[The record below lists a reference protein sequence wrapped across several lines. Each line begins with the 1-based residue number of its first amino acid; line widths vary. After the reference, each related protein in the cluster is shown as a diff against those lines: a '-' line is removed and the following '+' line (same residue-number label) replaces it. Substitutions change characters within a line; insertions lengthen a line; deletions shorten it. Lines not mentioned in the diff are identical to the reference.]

1 MTVMRIGGFSKK
13 NKIVV
18 VFVIILVFGLL
29 NVFQKEVR
37 NFCYLLFAPTQK
49 VFWNAGSE
57 TAGFWETI
65 SEIKTVRE
73 DKERFE
79 RQSIE
84 LLAENAKLRELKAEN
99 EFLRKA
105 LDLGLE
111 KDFQLILAQITA
123 KDISQDSILIN
134 KGFQDG
140 VLVDSPV
147 ITEEKVLLGRIKDV
161 YRNFSRIALIS
172 NKESSF
178 NVRLENNKEDDLIGV
193 VKGKGSFGLS
203 LNVPRE
209 KEVKVDDILV
219 TTSWGGTFPKGLL
232 VGKVKEVKKND
243 VDPSQKVEIEPF
255 FNIKKI
261 ENLFIIAEKDD

>member
-1 MTVMRIGGFSKK
+1 MRIGGFSKK
-13 NKIVV
+13 NKIAIA
-18 VFVIILVFGLL
+18 FVIILLFALL

-37 NFCYLLFAPTQK
+37 NFCYLLLAPSQK
-49 VFWNAGSE
+49 VFWDAGNK

-73 DKERFE
+73 DKEKLE
-79 RQSIE
+79 RQNIE
-84 LLAENAKLRELKAEN
+84 LLAENAKLKELKAEN
-99 EFLRKA
+99 EFLRRA
-105 LDLGLE
+105 LGLGLE

-134 KGFQDG
+134 KGSQDG
-140 VLVDSPV
+140 VLADSPV
-147 ITEEKVLLGRIKDV
+147 ITEEKVLLGRVKDV
-161 YRNFSRIALIS
+161 YQNFSRIALIS
-172 NKESSF
+172 HKESSF
-178 NVRLENNKEDDLIGV
+178 NVRLESNEENDIVGV
-193 VKGKGSFGLS
+193 VKGKGSFGL
-203 LNVPRE
+203 LLDVPRE
-209 KEVKVDDILV
+209 KEVKTDDVLV

-261 ENLFIIAEKDD
+261 ENLFVITKKDD

>member
-1 MTVMRIGGFSKK
+1 MRTRGFSKK
-13 NKIVV
+13 NKIVAV
-18 VFVIILVFGLL
+18 LVIILIFALF

-37 NFCYLLFAPTQK
+37 NFCYLLFTPAQK
-49 VFWNAGSE
+49 VFWDAGNK
-57 TAGFWETI
+57 TAGFWEMI
-65 SEIKTVRE
+65 SEIKTVRG
-73 DKERFE
+73 DKERLE

-99 EFLRKA
+99 ELLRRA

-140 VLVDSPV
+140 VLIDSPV
-147 ITEEKVLLGRIKDV
+147 ITEEKVLLGKIKDV

-178 NVRLENNKEDDLIGV
+178 NVRLENNEEDDLIGA
-193 VKGKGSFGLS
+193 VKGKGNFGL
-203 LNVPRE
+203 LLEVPRE
-209 KEVKVDDILV
+209 KKIEVDHILI

-232 VGKVKEVKKND
+232 VGKVKEVEKND
-243 VDPSQKVEIEPF
+243 IDPSQKVEIEPF

-261 ENLFIIAEKDD
+261 ENLFVITEKDD